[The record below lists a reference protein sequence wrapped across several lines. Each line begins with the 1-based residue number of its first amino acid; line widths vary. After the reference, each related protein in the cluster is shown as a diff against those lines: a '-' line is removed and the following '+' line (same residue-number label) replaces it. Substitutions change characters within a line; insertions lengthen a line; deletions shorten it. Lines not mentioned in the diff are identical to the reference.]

1 MTPPPRIYTA
11 KRRSLHDN
19 ALPSPNKNT
28 SITVPSDY
36 GSDIEID
43 TDLFTVSAQARSGG
57 RETDSGSD
65 YGSDLDLEGEAI
77 LEGLLEEIEGRA
89 GGDERGVAFLPA
101 AAGGRERESLGTT
114 ATFFSCD
121 EGVGEELCDDEGKRE
136 AQEDG
141 EESGD
146 RGARREIVISSD
158 CTNTSSSHGHDVVTT
173 HEPMAPPPPPPPDTR
188 SPLERFRS
196 PPMKPLSV
204 SDLVS
209 PAWCE
214 LQYWFTLT
222 SKLGRKKRTPAMKA
236 GTKVHAVLE
245 AQVHDVVPVD
255 VTTREDGWGLRIW
268 NVIQGLRTLRATG
281 MTRELEVWGII
292 DGQVVNGIIDEIGIK
307 CPDPEL
313 EEALELS
320 KTKPEG
326 AKMALPPEQ
335 KTILDYYD
343 MPQPQQNDT
352 ASSWLGSLATLDGSP
367 RKVYVTDVKTRMASS
382 LPKGASL
389 KPTNMQL
396 HLYHHLFVSL
406 ATNTVQADT
415 IFDRYKLNANA
426 TFTDGFIAAIAAL
439 EDNFISETLTDEPF
453 AEFNSR
459 SDSVSEL
466 SQHNTLTLLWSLMM
480 TEFART
486 IPSAAHVGNILTAE
500 FRKQSDGSMIGNKVF
515 PFEDGVLKEYIEDGM
530 RWWRGE
536 RQARG
541 VDMEDAWKCGSCEFK
556 EGCEWRENK
565 VKEAVEN
572 FRERKDRF
580 GNKKRKSG

>member
-1 MTPPPRIYTA
+1 MTPSPRVYTA
-11 KRRSLHDN
+11 KRRSLHHN
-19 ALPSPNKNT
+19 ALPSPDTKSST
-28 SITVPSDY
+28 TVPSDY
-36 GSDIEID
+36 GSDIDID
-43 TDLFTVSAQARSGG
+43 TDLLTVSAQARSK
-57 RETDSGSD
+57 ETDLGSD
-65 YGSDLDLEGEAI
+65 YGSDFDIEGEAI
-77 LEGLLEEIEGRA
+77 LEDLLGEVEGRT
-89 GGDERGVAFLPA
+89 GGDERGVAFLPTLS
-101 AAGGRERESLGTT
+101 AGGRESLGTT

-121 EGVGEELCDDEGKRE
+121 ETVGEGLRDDEEQKE

-141 EESGD
+141 AEREDG
-146 RGARREIVISSD
+146 GARREIVIALDSKK
-158 CTNTSSSHGHDVVTT
+158 SSSSSEPDVVTT
-173 HEPMAPPPPPPPDTR
+173 RGSMAPPPPPDTR

-281 MTRELEVWGII
+281 MTRELEVWGVI

-320 KTKPEG
+320 KTKQDG

-343 MPQPQQNDT
+343 MPSSHQHDT
-352 ASSWLGSLATLDGSP
+352 ASSWLGSLAALDESP
-367 RKVYVTDVKTRMASS
+367 KKIYITDVKTRMASS
-382 LPKGASL
+382 LPKGGSL

-396 HLYHHLFVSL
+396 HIYHHLFVSL
-406 ATNTVQADT
+406 ATNSVQADT
-415 IFDRYKLNANA
+415 IFDRYKLKANA
-426 TFTDGFIAAIAAL
+426 TFTDGFIAAIAGL
-439 EDNFISETLTDEPF
+439 EDNFISETVTDEPF

-486 IPSAAHVGNILTAE
+486 VPSVAHVGNILQAE

-515 PFEDGVLKEYIEDGM
+515 PYEEGVLREYIEDVM
-530 RWWRGE
+530 KWWRGE
-536 RQARG
+536 REARG

-556 EGCEWRENK
+556 EGCEWRESK
-565 VKEAVEN
+565 VKEAVEK
-572 FRERKDRF
+572 FRERQESLA
-580 GNKKRKSG
+580 NKKRKSKSG